1 MPSRPA
7 TRLQHGIQKP
17 KVYTDGTVR
26 WGMVATS
33 VEGEPT
39 SVVEAQRDKRWV
51 AAMDSE
57 HQALLENK
65 TWHLVP
71 PLKGKNIIDYK
82 WVYKIKWKADGTID
96 RYKGASCGKGFQ
108 TTVWD

>member
-1 MPSRPA
+1 
-7 TRLQHGIQKP
+7 
-17 KVYTDGTVR
+17 
-26 WGMVATS
+26 MVATS

-39 SVVEAQRDKRWV
+39 SVIEAQRDKRWV